1 MIRSGWTEASRP
13 SRRPLRGLL
22 RMTNFFNAI
31 HSARHAEE
39 CPEGASRSTHNG
51 DAELSTVRRLSPA
64 LILLLVVLALA
75 GCGKK
80 GNPQAPPGEPDT
92 YPRTYPSG

>member
-1 MIRSGWTEASRP
+1 MSGSGWMDLVHP
-13 SRRPLRGLL
+13 SRQPLRGLL
-22 RMTNFFNAI
+22 RMRFSSLVPSKIYLTLR
-31 HSARHAEE
+31 SA
-39 CPEGASRSTHNG
+39 EGASRSTHQG
-51 DAELSTVRRLSPA
+51 SAGLPIGRRFSPA
-64 LILLLVVLALA
+64 LILLLAILALA